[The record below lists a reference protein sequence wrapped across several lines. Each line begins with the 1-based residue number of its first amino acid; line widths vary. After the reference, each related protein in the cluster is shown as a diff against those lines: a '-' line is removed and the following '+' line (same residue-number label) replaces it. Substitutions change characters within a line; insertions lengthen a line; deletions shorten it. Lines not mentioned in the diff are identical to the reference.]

1 MCLIISIASLYT
13 SKRQLNSAFHVIMPF
28 IETIIPV
35 LQVTFR
41 NKMIKLILKF
51 NFQLLLNL
59 EMLILHTLNI
69 ERKCLPK

>member
-1 MCLIISIASLYT
+1 MCLIISIVSLYT
-13 SKRQLNSAFHVIMPF
+13 TKRQLNSAFQVIMPF

-35 LQVTFR
+35 SQITFS

-51 NFQLLLNL
+51 HFQLLLNL